1 LNMIEYELCLGS
13 EIKHVGYAGVMVS
26 HKLIHKKGLDASI
39 LVKYRYWKSLKNACL
54 GPSMP

>member
-1 LNMIEYELCLGS
+1 MIEYELCLGS